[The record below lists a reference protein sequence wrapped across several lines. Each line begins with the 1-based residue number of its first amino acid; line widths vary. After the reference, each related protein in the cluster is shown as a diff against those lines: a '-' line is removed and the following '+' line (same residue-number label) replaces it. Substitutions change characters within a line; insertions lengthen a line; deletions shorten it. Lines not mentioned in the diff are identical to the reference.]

1 MDLHHTIT
9 YLNMCIYAYDK
20 MVEEKVKFFKA
31 LGNETRLRIVKY
43 LLDNEHCACEFETM
57 VDKDQT
63 TISRHLKAL
72 TEAGILEKE
81 RDGKNIIYKIEDE
94 DLKNTFRELGIDQID
109 PCC

>member
-1 MDLHHTIT
+1 MS
-9 YLNMCIYAYDK
+9 N

-43 LLDNEHCACEFETM
+43 LLENERCACEFESM
-57 VDKDQT
+57 VDRDQT
-63 TISRHLKAL
+63 TISRHLKVL

-81 RDGKNIIYKIEDE
+81 RDGKNVVYKIEDKN
-94 DLKNTFRELGIDQID
+94 LKDTFQELGIDEIE

>member
-1 MDLHHTIT
+1 MIE
-9 YLNMCIYAYDK
+9 DK
-20 MVEEKVKFFKA
+20 VRFFKA

-43 LLDNEHCACEFETM
+43 LLDNELCACKFESM

-72 TEAGILEKE
+72 VEAGILEKK
-81 RDGKNIIYKIEDE
+81 RDGKNVIYRIGDE
-94 DLKNTFRELGIDQID
+94 DLKNTFRELGIDGVE

>member
-1 MDLHHTIT
+1 MLD
-9 YLNMCIYAYDK
+9 
-20 MVEEKVKFFKA
+20 EKVKFFKA

-43 LLDNEHCACEFETM
+43 LLENERCACEFESM

-63 TISRHLKAL
+63 TISRHLKVL

-81 RDGKNIIYKIEDE
+81 KDGKNVIYKIEDGA
-94 DLKNTFRELGIDQID
+94 LKDTLRDLGIYEIE